1 MRGEWPPPGDDE
13 DRYLPDP
20 DEAAELNEL
29 EFSSA
34 PSGFRISG
42 MWKIVAVLMA
52 LAVLI
57 SIMFSSLGP
66 LAGGR
71 GSDPTSDAQDYA
83 QWIAGRVNDALA
95 EIGATQTASFLGVQ
109 FEEAV
114 QFPIVGIQTEG
125 IDPRNPVTTAALQQ
139 ASIIILRRMFDDD
152 RARAV
157 SLVWLRSAPPNGGVQ
172 TTENAFLIVG
182 MTRETAALVDWLGL
196 APEDLR
202 HAADVYQEPEPPVDL

>member
-29 EFSSA
+29 EFSPAS
-34 PSGFRISG
+34 SGSRIFR
-42 MWKIVAVLMA
+42 MWKVLAVLMA
-52 LAVLI
+52 LAVLF

-71 GSDPTSDAQDYA
+71 GSDPASDAQDYA
-83 QWIAGRVNDALA
+83 QWIAVRVNDALA

-109 FEEAV
+109 FEETV
-114 QFPIVGIQTEG
+114 RFPIVGIQTEG
-125 IDPRNPVTTAALQQ
+125 IDPRNPATTAVLQQ
-139 ASIIILRRMFDDD
+139 ASITILRRMFDDD

-157 SLVWLRSAPPNGGVQ
+157 SLVWLRPAPPNGGVQ
-172 TTENAFLIVG
+172 TTENALLIVG
-182 MTRETAALVDWLGL
+182 MTRETAAGVDWFGL

-202 HAADVYQEPEPPVDL
+202 HAADVYEEPQPRVNL